1 MPDFKTVTI
10 GQSSEEN
17 IMFKPQEPAGFVDE
31 FDLDQIT
38 GNGLYATLWRHGG
51 DSPTGE
57 KRIALFRD
65 PSEELVFLR
74 GRVAMLEKYETEFLR
89 LIRDAEAERDLLKDQ
104 NTTFAK
110 LLTTSCQ
117 FLYASCLTEEIS
129 HADEILA
136 VLKAARAEAVGT
148 DISDSKAILDYLAS
162 KIVGKTIS
170 VDMST
175 GDDDVGNRIFCTV
188 AELMRDGDSFT
199 ILAEDPKQNYIA
211 AEQLAQA
218 QSAIREFIRIDG
230 ISVDRSSARNKALI
244 ALASFAAMDGDLID
258 QPAVE
263 VQADAVARLTREVEL
278 LHASAETVNEV
289 LVRCR
294 QERNSLRSQVA
305 KALSLAKDAEQ
316 NEPHAGFGAIVDALS
331 DLTTSADALKQGEA
345 TILGRASDVDLDK
358 VKAEG
363 AGLLGLLWLQISLL
377 EWNRAQ
383 PQPLIT
389 QGYEYGVAGAVHE
402 MLQQDLA
409 QLLASDS
416 ASKVQDLEQQLAGA
430 LRDGF
435 GVSAK
440 VLREH
445 EGKAWLGSRGHHTG
459 VIAAAA
465 HLELLAKQAAKLV
478 KAAPSAGDYSR
489 EVGTSAPGAGSD
501 VPAE

>member
-10 GQSSEEN
+10 GQSAEEN
-17 IMFKPQEPAGFVDE
+17 IMFKPQEPAGYVDE
-31 FDLDQIT
+31 FDLEQVDGN
-38 GNGLYATLWRHGG
+38 GNGLFATLWRHGG

-65 PSEELVFLR
+65 PSEELEFLR
-74 GRVAMLEKYETEFLR
+74 GRVTMLEKYETEFLR
-89 LIRDAEAERDLLKDQ
+89 LIREAEAERDLLKDQ
-104 NTTFAK
+104 NTTFAE

-117 FLYASCLTEEIS
+117 FLYASCLTEEIA

-136 VLKAARAEAVGT
+136 VLKAARPEAVGT

-188 AELMRDGDSFT
+188 AELMREGDSFT
-199 ILAEDPKQNYIA
+199 ILAEDPKPNY
-211 AEQLAQA
+211 
-218 QSAIREFIRIDG
+218 
-230 ISVDRSSARNKALI
+230 
-244 ALASFAAMDGDLID
+244 
-258 QPAVE
+258 
-263 VQADAVARLTREVEL
+263 ADHEATLLSREVEQ

-305 KALSLAKDAEQ
+305 KALSLTKDAEQ

-331 DLTTSADALKQGEA
+331 DLTTSADALEQGEA
-345 TILGRASDVDLDK
+345 TSLGRASEVDLDK

-363 AGLLGLLWLQISLL
+363 AGLLGLFWLQISLL

-389 QGYEYGVAGAVHE
+389 PGYEYGVAGAVHE

-409 QLLASDS
+409 QLFDGDS
-416 ASKVQDLEQQLAGA
+416 VSKVQDLEQQLAAA
-430 LRDGF
+430 LRDAF

-478 KAAPSAGDYSR
+478 KAAPGTGDDSR